1 MTERV
6 QKPEYC
12 HIIGTLMAAHGES
25 QNDLAAAIGVNRDKV
40 NNWFRVKAKLDAEN
54 LLKIADHYGVTADYI
69 LGRAK
74 EATDDWD
81 LEKVCEYT
89 GLTKY
94 AVEFLHLL
102 AMNVEGNV
110 ERSFVRTFID
120 GILDSEDIRSTV
132 RAICNSARAAADT
145 WNDETPARMREIQ
158 AETKN
163 TISDLRKDKDG
174 LYVIDSVAASV
185 FYRQCAIDSFKGRCI
200 YVIDSLIDETE
211 RQYRDFPAI
220 DVRFLTEE
228 EREALENGS
237 EE

>member
-12 HIIGTLMAAHGES
+12 HIIGALMAAHDES

-81 LEKVCEYT
+81 VEKVCEYT

-94 AVEFLHLL
+94 AVEYLHNGIGGS
-102 AMNVEGNV
+102 MDQSFI
-110 ERSFVRTFID
+110 RSYID
-120 GILDSEDIRSTV
+120 GILDTQDIRSTV
-132 RAICNSARAAADT
+132 RAVCNSARAIADIKDT
-145 WNDETPARMREIQ
+145 DTARQQELQ
-158 AETKN
+158 AELKN
-163 TISDLRKDKDG
+163 TLSDLRKDKDG
-174 LYVIDSVAASV
+174 LYVIDSAAASV
-185 FYRQCAIDSFKGRCI
+185 FYRQCAIDSFQGRCN
-200 YVIDSLIDETE
+200 YVIDRLISDTAQKYREFPTATE
-211 RQYRDFPAI
+211 IGFM
-220 DVRFLTEE
+220 TEDGE
-228 EREALENGS
+228 EWL
-237 EE
+237 